1 MKGKK
6 KKQIQTYHHHN
17 YLVIRK
23 TELLI
28 LLIIIQLLIPPGSK
42 SVYSLILIQ
51 HRVYIVVYIKKHSYQ
66 LVYDIIDTAKQS
78 KVK

>member
-1 MKGKK
+1 MKEGKK
-6 KKQIQTYHHHN
+6 IKYRLFTIIITWY
-17 YLVIRK
+17 YYTIRK
-23 TELLI
+23 TELL
-28 LLIIIQLLIPPGSK
+28 LIIQLLIPPGSK